1 MLTDS
6 CAHHNF
12 PEPILLGRKRWWGIT
27 CLQAAAEAA
36 GSAERAAPPPVH
48 TAGSPQIRL
57 GRAAGRGLP
66 SLPGKAPHGGPC
78 SAHPPWVSPAG
89 HPGLPGMGTRGE
101 VRDCRLCWPG
111 SGPTAPA
118 VCAPT
123 CSQAAER
130 QQFPN
135 FPHLIKLKLHS
146 LTFDIFN
153 DLS

>member
-57 GRAAGRGLP
+57 GRAAGRELP

-78 SAHPPWVSPAG
+78 SAHLTL
-89 HPGLPGMGTRGE
+89 GLPCRASRTPRYGDKGRGE
-101 VRDCRLCWPG
+101 GLSTVLAWLRPYSPRGVRTDVFTGCRA
-111 SGPTAPA
+111 SA
-118 VCAPT
+118 VPQLPP
-123 CSQAAER
+123 SHKAETP
-130 QQFPN
+130 QP
-135 FPHLIKLKLHS
+135 
-146 LTFDIFN
+146 DI
-153 DLS
+153 